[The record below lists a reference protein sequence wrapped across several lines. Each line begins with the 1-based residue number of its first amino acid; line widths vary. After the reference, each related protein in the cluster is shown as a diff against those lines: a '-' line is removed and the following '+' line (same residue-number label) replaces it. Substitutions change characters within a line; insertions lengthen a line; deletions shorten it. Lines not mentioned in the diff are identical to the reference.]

1 MEIADIKIIYL
12 TLIYLHMPTTL
23 KEVRKQLSR
32 IKTAEIFGTKKEIKY
47 LPEILSHDEVIK
59 CLTSGMM
66 DGKTWLVVC
75 TSKRVIFLDKGM
87 FYGLRQSEIP
97 LNKINSINQS
107 SGFFFG
113 TISIWYGT
121 SSLVMKNIKKN
132 SIKYF
137 VNAANKAI
145 EDLENHRRDE
155 NHTSK
160 EQSVLKDIVADELTK
175 LATLKAQGVLTQ
187 EEFDQ
192 QKAKLLA

>member
-1 MEIADIKIIYL
+1 
-12 TLIYLHMPTTL
+12 MPTTM

-32 IKTAEIFGTKKEIKY
+32 IKTAEIFGTKKEIQY
-47 LPEILSHDEVIK
+47 LPEILSRDEQIR

-66 DGKTWLVVC
+66 EGNTWLVVC

-87 FYGLRQSEIP
+87 FYGLKQSEIP
-97 LNKINSINQS
+97 LNKINSMTQS

-121 SSLVMKNIKKN
+121 KSLVMTNIKKK

-137 VNAANKAI
+137 VHHTNKAI
-145 EDLENHRRDE
+145 EELEK
-155 NHTSK
+155 SK
-160 EQSVLKDIVADELTK
+160 REEANGSQGQSLHQDIVADELKK
-175 LATLKAQGVLTQ
+175 LASLKEQGVLTQ